1 MGEGRTGELS
11 PAAQIAR
18 GMVKLLSEYTGRGP
32 TRARTTVNT
41 NMVAVVFQDTLTK
54 AEVNLAAAGQF
65 ESVHRMRRIFHEL
78 MREQACTM
86 VAQVTGRQV
95 VSFLSD
101 VDPEANVSA
110 AVFLLEAR
118 RETGHVE
125 VVESG
130 PRAEQHTQT

>member
-1 MGEGRTGELS
+1 MAAGRTTQLS

-54 AEVNLAAAGQF
+54 AETNLVSAGQLD
-65 ESVHRMRRIFHEL
+65 SVHRMRRIFHEL
-78 MREQACTM
+78 MREEAIGV
-86 VAQVTGRQV
+86 VAEVTGREV

-110 AVFLLEAR
+110 AVFLLDTQ
-118 RETGHVE
+118 RETGDVD
-125 VVESG
+125 VAESG
-130 PRAEQHTQT
+130 QHTQLHTQT